1 MRVRVVPADEGAAR
15 VEVRHV
21 GQIERVYSG
30 KRGPRYVWVD
40 GYAVVVDGAVR
51 QPYLQK
57 RAALHEAAA
66 VREMLEKR

>member
-1 MRVRVVPADEGAAR
+1 MRARAVPAAEGVAR
-15 VEVRHV
+15 VEIRHM

-57 RAALHEAAA
+57 RAALRVAAA
-66 VREMLEKR
+66 VRETLEKR